1 MKRIQRNIFINYIYT
16 GIKCM
21 DMTSSIW
28 VLYLAYRGMNLA
40 EIGLLEGIF
49 HLTSMLF
56 EIPTGA
62 IADLLGRKK
71 TIVLSRISALIATL
85 LMISANGF
93 WGFAISFI
101 FSAVSFN
108 LSSGSEEALVYDS
121 LKQLGKEEQYVKVNG
136 RLNFIIEVTQG
147 IGAFLGALLAERSY
161 LLSYSIA
168 IIFTIV
174 ALLLALG
181 FEEALIYEK
190 EEKVSFRVH
199 FKLTMQ
205 LIKANMELAFLLVYY
220 PIILAIS
227 AIIYFYGQQYFAE
240 QGVSKVGIAIIF
252 LLNSVL
258 AGGGAL
264 ASNYLVKKLRHHTT
278 TIVALLIA
286 VCMVGFYWSEQW
298 FSILLFCFIGGLTA
312 VLQPI
317 SSGAMNKLIPS
328 KQRATLISVQSMAF
342 SIMMILF
349 FPLSGVIGDL
359 VGLKVTFV
367 LLGLVLVI
375 CVGIGYKI
383 SKYFLSYKGDKT
395 YVRI

>member
-101 FSAVSFN
+101 FSAASFN

-147 IGAFLGALLAERSY
+147 IGAF
-161 LLSYSIA
+161 
-168 IIFTIV
+168 
-174 ALLLALG
+174 
-181 FEEALIYEK
+181 
-190 EEKVSFRVH
+190 FR
-199 FKLTMQ
+199 
-205 LIKANMELAFLLVYY
+205 
-220 PIILAIS
+220 
-227 AIIYFYGQQYFAE
+227 
-240 QGVSKVGIAIIF
+240 
-252 LLNSVL
+252 
-258 AGGGAL
+258 
-264 ASNYLVKKLRHHTT
+264 
-278 TIVALLIA
+278 
-286 VCMVGFYWSEQW
+286 
-298 FSILLFCFIGGLTA
+298 
-312 VLQPI
+312 
-317 SSGAMNKLIPS
+317 
-328 KQRATLISVQSMAF
+328 
-342 SIMMILF
+342 
-349 FPLSGVIGDL
+349 
-359 VGLKVTFV
+359 
-367 LLGLVLVI
+367 
-375 CVGIGYKI
+375 
-383 SKYFLSYKGDKT
+383 
-395 YVRI
+395 RITS